1 MAEKKRQKKV
11 VRKKKVRLQESD
23 GIAHIQATFNN
34 TIITIT
40 DMRGNVIAWSS
51 CGKNGFKNSKKST
64 SYAAQQTAKDIAST
78 VINMGLKNIH
88 VRVSGPG
95 SGRDSAVRSLQGEG
109 LNVLSIVD
117 TTPIPHNGC
126 RPPKR
131 RRI

>member
-1 MAEKKRQKKV
+1 MAVKKKAGKT
-11 VRKKKVRLQESD
+11 VRKKKVRLHESE
-23 GIAHIQATFNN
+23 GVVHIKASFNN

-40 DMRGNVIAWSS
+40 DMKGNVIAWSS
-51 CGKNGFKNSKKST
+51 CGKIGYKHSKKST
-64 SYAAQQTAKDIAST
+64 SYAAQQSAIDIAKT
-78 VINMGLKNIH
+78 IINMGLKNVH

-95 SGRDSAVRSLQGEG
+95 SGRDSTVRALQSQG
-109 LNVLSIVD
+109 LRVLSIID